1 MRCIKRNY
9 RNNQCMD
16 FDDLIM
22 NTIRLFKEN
31 EDALQFY
38 QRKFHYIH
46 VDEYQDTNHAQYTLV
61 NLLADR
67 FKIFVSWEMRIK
79 VSMAGGVPICKIF
92 WTSKRLSGCSSDFVG
107 TKLPLNSDDFEC
119 CESSHQNNRN
129 RPDKICGLK
138 IEPVKKSLTIA
149 GIVNEMKLV
158 LLSVRCKTNCR

>member
-1 MRCIKRNY
+1 MTPADYENQQGSLFEQIVGRCYALYQKEL

-119 CESSHQNNRN
+119 CESSHQKQPQPSRQKFV
-129 RPDKICGLK
+129 D
-138 IEPVKKSLTIA
+138 
-149 GIVNEMKLV
+149 
-158 LLSVRCKTNCR
+158 